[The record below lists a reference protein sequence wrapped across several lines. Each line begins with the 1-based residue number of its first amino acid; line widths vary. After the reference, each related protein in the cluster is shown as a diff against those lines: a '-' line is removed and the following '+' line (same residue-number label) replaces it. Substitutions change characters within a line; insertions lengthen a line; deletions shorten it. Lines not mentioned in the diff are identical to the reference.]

1 MVQRS
6 GNREMSR
13 DRKRE
18 VKTDVTAELLKF
30 AKEVVEYALEC
41 EDFYLAAKAES
52 VVKQAEESG
61 S

>member
-6 GNREMSR
+6 GNRKVSR

-18 VKTDVTAELLKF
+18 SKPDVTAELLKF
-30 AKEVVEYALEC
+30 AKEVAEYSLEC
-41 EDFYLAAKAES
+41 EDFYLAAKAEN
-52 VVKQAEESG
+52 VVKQAEQSG

>member
-18 VKTDVTAELLKF
+18 AKIDVTAELLKF

-41 EDFYLAAKAES
+41 EDFYLAAKAEN
-52 VVKQAEESG
+52 VVKQAEESCA
-61 S
+61 